1 MPFLLWAMHKLILR
15 CMSVAWQLW
24 DSAKFSIKFVVFF
37 FLFFF
42 GLIIKSLSS
51 SNRINV
57 GQRSET
63 NTLTDRFCTFQLWLV
78 KFPGCLCTYS
88 RLENFLTNNLVNSLQ
103 WAGKGGCEKLH
114 VLSSTEDVE
123 KKKKRKTRIMKW
135 LFHRAPHLRI
145 YIIPIRLCQR
155 EIGMWPLGII

>member
-1 MPFLLWAMHKLILR
+1 MHKLILR

-24 DSAKFSIKFVVFF
+24 DSAKFSIIFF
-37 FLFFF
+37 FFC
-42 GLIIKSLSS
+42 LIIKSLSS
-51 SNRINV
+51 SNRINF

-63 NTLTDRFCTFQLWLV
+63 DKYTLIDRFCTFQLWLV

-103 WAGKGGCEKLH
+103 WAGKGVCEKLH
-114 VLSSTEDVE
+114 VLSSTEDVK
-123 KKKKRKTRIMKW
+123 KKKKRKTQIMKW
-135 LFHRAPHLRI
+135 LFHRAPHLHI
-145 YIIPIRLCQR
+145 YIIPIRPCQR